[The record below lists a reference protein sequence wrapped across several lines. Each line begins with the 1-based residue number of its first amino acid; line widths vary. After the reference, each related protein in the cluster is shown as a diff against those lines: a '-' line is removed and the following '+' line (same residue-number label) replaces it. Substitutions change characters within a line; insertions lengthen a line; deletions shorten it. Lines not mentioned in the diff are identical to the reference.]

1 MATESFKAGNVQLP
15 SPVAISTNDELIWT
29 SDTGRLMDGTM
40 VGEVV
45 AGKKTVSIKWQFL
58 TETEMLLIK
67 NNMTGGFFNFTFHD
81 DGIDMTIE
89 AYRGTLAKERLPDVG
104 DGIVR
109 YRNVS
114 VDVIQR

>member
-1 MATESFKAGNVQLP
+1 MSELLKAGNVQLP
-15 SPVAISTNDELIWT
+15 SPVSISTNDELIWT
-29 SDTGRLMDGTM
+29 ADTGRLMNGAM

-45 AGKKTVSIKWQFL
+45 AEKKTVSLKWGIL

-81 DGIDMTIE
+81 DGVDMTIE
-89 AYRGTLAKERLPDVG
+89 VYRGTMAKERLPDVG
-104 DGIVR
+104 DGVVR
-109 YRNVS
+109 YKTVS

>member
-1 MATESFKAGNVQLP
+1 MSEVLKAGNVQLP
-15 SPVAISTNDELIWT
+15 SPVSISTSDELIWT
-29 SDTGRLMDGTM
+29 ADTGRLMNGAM

-45 AGKKTVSIKWQFL
+45 AEKKTVSLKWGIL

-81 DGIDMTIE
+81 DGVDMTIE
-89 AYRGTLAKERLPDVG
+89 VYRGTMAKERLPDVG
-104 DGIVR
+104 DGVVR
-109 YRNVS
+109 YKTVS

>member
-1 MATESFKAGNVQLP
+1 MSEILKAGNVQLP
-15 SPVAISTNDELIWT
+15 SPVSIATNDELIWT
-29 SDTGRLMDGTM
+29 ADTGRLMNGAM

-45 AGKKTVSIKWQFL
+45 AEKKTVSLKWGIL

-81 DGIDMTIE
+81 DGVDMTIE
-89 AYRGTLAKERLPDVG
+89 VYRGTMAKERLPDVG
-104 DGIVR
+104 DGVVR
-109 YRNVS
+109 YRTVS